1 MVADH
6 RRFSTFT
13 GIVADPVKY
22 FHHRVI
28 VLLACPGISSQTVLL
43 IRSDR
48 QVPAPANPSSACL
61 PTSIQGS
68 MMSSQ
73 FPYTRPRR
81 LRNSESMRSLF
92 QETEFKL
99 GDLVLPI
106 FVEEEIDDFVPI
118 NSMPGVR
125 RIPESKLASEIERYA
140 LAGIRSVMTFGVS
153 HHLDDTGSDTWN
165 ENGLVARM
173 ARICKDAVPEMVVM
187 SDTCFCE
194 YTAHG
199 HCGVLHQGQV
209 DNDATLANLGRQAVV
224 AAQAGADFI
233 APSAAMDGQVQA
245 IRSALDAAGFT
256 QTAIMAYSTKFASA
270 LYGPFREAGGS
281 ALKGDRKS
289 YQMNPMNRREAV
301 RESLLDEQEGADALM
316 VKPAGAYLDIIRDI
330 REASRLPLGAYQV
343 SGEYAMIKF
352 GAQAGAI
359 DEARVVRESLGAIKR
374 AGADLI
380 FTYFAMD
387 LALSGI

>member
-1 MVADH
+1 
-6 RRFSTFT
+6 
-13 GIVADPVKY
+13 
-22 FHHRVI
+22 
-28 VLLACPGISSQTVLL
+28 
-43 IRSDR
+43 
-48 QVPAPANPSSACL
+48 
-61 PTSIQGS
+61 
-68 MMSSQ
+68 MSSY
-73 FPYTRPRR
+73 FPATRPRR
-81 LRNSESMRSLF
+81 LRRNEHLRSMF
-92 QETEFKL
+92 QEAEFSL
-99 GDLVLPI
+99 DDLVLPI
-106 FVEEEIDDFVPI
+106 FVEEGIDDFVPI
-118 NSMPGVR
+118 NSMPGVN

-140 LAGIRSVMTFGVS
+140 RAGIRSVMTFGVS
-153 HHLDDTGSDTWN
+153 HHLDETGSDTWN
-165 ENGLVARM
+165 DNGLVARM
-173 ARICKDAVPEMVVM
+173 SRIIKDTAPQMVVM

-194 YTAHG
+194 YTSHG
-199 HCGVLHQGQV
+199 HCGVLHGHEV
-209 DNDATLANLGRQAVV
+209 DNDATLINLGRQAVV

-245 IRSALDAAGFT
+245 IRSALDAAGFN

-270 LYGPFREAGGS
+270 LYGPFREAGGT
-281 ALKGDRKS
+281 ALTGDRKT

-301 RESLLDEQEGADALM
+301 RESLLDEQEGADAIM

-359 DEARVVRESLGAIKR
+359 DEARVMRESLGAIKR

-387 LALSGI
+387 IARDGI